1 MSNLTTSSRE
11 YTTFKNGMNVAI
23 SNFINQHQSSVKCV
37 KKPNGKT
44 NITLF
49 YGRER
54 DVDLKKIA
62 ETCMNTENDSDFVI
76 DGITMTIIHATDS
89 VIVFEGKTDT
99 IEAEIKANP
108 NAYPVLTILTNQVI
122 DFNVDAIADSV
133 ETDVV
138 DALAKKRSELT
149 DTDRRNAGITV
160 VENHVI
166 AEEATNT
173 LTKGKIII
181 NNDMLTK
188 FIDVLT
194 KNEIEGKKTKLT
206 KVKTAVDKIYC
217 MQKYNKDLLISDFE
231 NALAEKSIWMERI
244 NTSGITFKYDVRKY
258 SETQASKEPVEEPTS
273 FVETSDVEYVSGK
286 TYYVAVPDTDPVEYR
301 KAVESDFDKTP
312 VMEEHEVQNYV
323 ETEDTDVNPE
333 KTYYVAV
340 PGTNPVEYRAAESS
354 DFTDV
359 DETPMFSDG
368 VIYYELVTTNEQR
381 PSSTEFE
388 YHFRRGVTYYEGQ

>member
-11 YTTFKNGMNVAI
+11 YTTFKEGMNVAI

-62 ETCMNTENDSDFVI
+62 ETCMNTTNDADFVI

-89 VIVFEGKTDT
+89 VIVFEGETNT

-108 NAYPVLTILTNQVI
+108 NTYPVLTILTNQVI
-122 DFNVDAIADSV
+122 DFDVEDIADDVKTDIV
-133 ETDVV
+133 E
-138 DALAKKRSELT
+138 ALAAKRSELT

-231 NALAEKSIWMERI
+231 NILAEKSIWMERI
-244 NTSGITFKYDVRKY
+244 NTSGITFKYDVSKY
-258 SETQASKEPVEEPTS
+258 SETQALKTDPTS
-273 FVETSDVEYVSGK
+273 FIETSDKDYVSGK
-286 TYYVAVPDTDPVEYR
+286 TYYVAVSDTDPVKYR
-301 KAVESDFDKTP
+301 KAVKGDFDETP
-312 VMEEHEVQNYV
+312 VMEEYEVQSYT
-323 ETEDTDVNPE
+323 ETEDTDVDSG

-340 PGTNPVEYRAAESS
+340 SDTDPVKYRAAESS

-359 DETPMFSDG
+359 DGIPMFSDN
-368 VIYYELVTTNEQR
+368 VTYYELEVTTEQR
-381 PSSTEFE
+381 PSSTVFE
-388 YHFRRGVTYYEGQ
+388 SHFKSDVTYYEGQ

>member
-1 MSNLTTSSRE
+1 MSNLITSSRE
-11 YTTFKNGMNVAI
+11 YTTFKDGMNVAI

-62 ETCMNTENDSDFVI
+62 ETCMNTENDADFVI

-89 VIVFEGKTDT
+89 VIVFEGETAT
-99 IEAEIKANP
+99 IEAEIKADTNT
-108 NAYPVLTILTNQVI
+108 YPVLTILTNQVI
-122 DFNVDAIADSV
+122 DFDVEDIADDV
-133 ETDVV
+133 ETDIVE
-138 DALAKKRSELT
+138 ALAKRSELT

-166 AEEATNT
+166 AEEATKT

-244 NTSGITFKYDVRKY
+244 NTSGITFKYDVSKY
-258 SETQASKEPVEEPTS
+258 SETQALKTDPTS
-273 FVETSDVEYVSGK
+273 FIETSDEDYVSGK
-286 TYYVAVPDTDPVEYR
+286 TYYVAVSDTDPVEYR

-312 VMEEHEVQNYV
+312 VMEEHEVQTYV
-323 ETEDTDVNPE
+323 VTEDTNINSE

-340 PGTNPVEYRAAESS
+340 PDTDPVEYRAAETS
-354 DFTDV
+354 DFIENEGELTF
-359 DETPMFSDG
+359 TNG
-368 VIYYELVTTNEQR
+368 VTYYELVTTTEQR
-381 PSSTEFE
+381 PSSTVFE
-388 YHFRRGVTYYEGQ
+388 YHFKEEVTYYEGQ